1 MLHVSQYSV
10 ERCNYVTEGSL
21 YLCSYSKLAFWD
33 TPVNV
38 LYLNIFTQRTVELR
52 LSELISTKRHPDVL
66 KIQAVG
72 FLFENRVH
80 WQFAVRLLLFIE
92 CTCV

>member
-1 MLHVSQYSV
+1 MLHVLQYSA

-21 YLCSYSKLAFWD
+21 YLCSYIQLAFWD

-38 LYLNIFTQRTVELR
+38 LYLNIFTQRTEELR
-52 LSELISTKRHPDVL
+52 LSGLTGTKGHPFML
-66 KIQAVG
+66 KIRVVG
-72 FLFENRVH
+72 FFLSRLH
-80 WQFAVRLLLFIE
+80 WQFAVRLLLSTV

>member
-52 LSELISTKRHPDVL
+52 LSELIGTKSNPDML
-66 KIQAVG
+66 KIWVVG
-72 FLFENRVH
+72 FFFENSLH
-80 WQFAVRLLLFIE
+80 WQFAVRLLLF
-92 CTCV
+92 T